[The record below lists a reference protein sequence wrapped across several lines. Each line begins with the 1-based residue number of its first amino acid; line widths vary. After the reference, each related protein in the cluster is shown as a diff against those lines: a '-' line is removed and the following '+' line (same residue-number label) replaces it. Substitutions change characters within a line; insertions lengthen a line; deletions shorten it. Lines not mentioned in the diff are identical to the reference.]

1 MKKIKLN
8 NYHKKIFADT
18 ITPVEVYLKIRDIYP
33 NSLLLE
39 NSDYMLANN
48 NYSFICFNQIG
59 YIKIKNNKITF
70 SYPGEAATSK
80 LISKNEKV
88 SDLIHQ
94 YLDRFE
100 TSESNFKFLNNGLF
114 GFMSHESVKYFD
126 SINIENKDDF
136 DIPDIYYGL
145 YQNIIAISQ
154 YNHEAHIFCN
164 TIDNSSNLKSIE
176 AILNNKSY
184 SVFSFKKDGQ
194 PESTITDNEYLD
206 YVKKA
211 KDHCKRGDVFQ
222 LVLSRRFMQKFSGDE
237 FNVYRALRSIN
248 PSPYLFFFDYGDYKI
263 FGSSPEAQIIIKDGK
278 SEIHPIAGTFKRTG
292 NDEEDH
298 ITATELAKDP
308 KENSEHIMLV
318 DLARND
324 LSRSGN
330 NVKVEK
336 NREIQFY
343 SHVIHLVSKVT
354 AILKKN
360 IKPFKVVEDTFP
372 AGTLTG
378 APKHKALELIEKYE
392 KVNRN
397 FYGGAIGY
405 IDFNGNFNHAIII
418 RSFFS
423 QNNILNYQAG
433 AGIVIDSVPEK
444 ELEEVK
450 NKLGALDKA
459 LNDAELI
466 K

>member
-1 MKKIKLN
+1 MKIKIN
-8 NYHKKIFADT
+8 TYHKKIFADT
-18 ITPVEVYLKIRDIYP
+18 ITPVEVYLKIRDIFP

-48 NYSFICFNQIG
+48 NYSYICFNQIG
-59 YIKIKNNKITF
+59 HIKINDYAVECKF
-70 SYPGEAATSK
+70 PGGDYESK
-80 LISKNEKV
+80 ELKKGVKV
-88 SDLIHQ
+88 SNIIHD
-94 YLDRFE
+94 YIGKFE
-100 TSESNFKFLNNGLF
+100 IDNSKFKFLNNGMF
-114 GFMSHESVKYFD
+114 GFMSHESIKYFD
-126 SINIENKDDF
+126 SIEIETKKDF
-136 DIPDIYYGL
+136 DIPDVYYGL

-154 YNHEAHIFCN
+154 FNHEAHLFCN
-164 TIDNSSNLKSIE
+164 TVDNSSNIDTIE
-176 AILNNKSY
+176 SILNNKSF
-184 SVFSFKKDGQ
+184 SVFDFKKIGKS
-194 PESTITDNEYLD
+194 ESEITDKEYIE
-206 YVKKA
+206 YVNKA
-211 KDHCKRGDVFQ
+211 KEHCKRGDVFQ
-222 LVLSRRFMQKFSGDE
+222 LVLSRRYTQKFKGDE

-263 FGSSPEAQIIIKDGK
+263 FGSSPEAQIIINNRKA
-278 SEIHPIAGTFKRTG
+278 EIHPIAGTFRRTG
-292 NDEEDH
+292 DDEKDQV
-298 ITATELAKDP
+298 TAKELAKDP

-354 AILKKN
+354 AELKEG
-360 IKPFKVVEDTFP
+360 IKSYQVVEDTFP
-372 AGTLTG
+372 AGTLSG

-397 FYGGAIGY
+397 FYGGAIGF
-405 IDFNGNFNHAIII
+405 IDFDGNFNHAIII

-423 QNNILNYQAG
+423 KNNILNYQAG
-433 AGIVIDSVPEK
+433 AGIVIDSDPEK
-444 ELEEVK
+444 ELEEVQ

-459 LNDAELI
+459 LVEAELI

>member
-1 MKKIKLN
+1 MKIKIN
-8 NYHKKIFADT
+8 TYHKKIFADT
-18 ITPVEVYLKIRDIYP
+18 ITPVEVYLKIRDIFP

-48 NYSFICFNQIG
+48 NYSYICFNQIG
-59 YIKIKNNKITF
+59 HIKIKDCKVECKF
-70 SYPGEAATSK
+70 PGGDYESK
-80 LISKNEKV
+80 ELKKGEKV
-88 SDLIHQ
+88 SSIIHD
-94 YLDRFE
+94 YIEKFE
-100 TSESNFKFLNNGLF
+100 IDNSKFKFLNNGMF
-114 GFMSHESVKYFD
+114 GFMSHESIKYFD
-126 SINIENKDDF
+126 SIEIETKKDF
-136 DIPDIYYGL
+136 DIPDVYYGL

-154 YNHEAHIFCN
+154 FNHEAHLFCN
-164 TIDNSSNLKSIE
+164 TIEKSSNIDTIE
-176 AILNNKSY
+176 SILNNKSF
-184 SVFSFKKDGQ
+184 SVFDFKKIGNS
-194 PESTITDNEYLD
+194 ESEITDKEYIE
-206 YVKKA
+206 YVNKA

-222 LVLSRRFMQKFSGDE
+222 LVLSRRYTQKFKGDE

-263 FGSSPEAQIIIKDGK
+263 FGSSPEAQIIINNRKA
-278 SEIHPIAGTFKRTG
+278 EIHPIAGTFKRTG
-292 NDEEDH
+292 DDEKDQ
-298 ITATELAKDP
+298 ITAKELAKDP

-354 AILKKN
+354 AKLKEG
-360 IKPFKVVEDTFP
+360 IKPYQVVEDTFP
-372 AGTLTG
+372 AGTLSG

-397 FYGGAIGY
+397 FYGGAIGF
-405 IDFNGNFNHAIII
+405 IDFSGNFNHAIII

-423 QNNILNYQAG
+423 KNNILNYQAG
-433 AGIVIDSVPEK
+433 AGIVIDSDPEK
-444 ELEEVK
+444 ELEEVQ

-459 LNDAELI
+459 LIEAELI